1 MPVMRGSKMNVT
13 VPSEPEYI
21 PDIPDYLQNP
31 DAQMMPPGLQGGGNE
46 VPF

>member
-1 MPVMRGSKMNVT
+1 MPVMRGSKMDVS

-21 PDIPDYLQNP
+21 PDIPDYLQNQGAP
-31 DAQMMPPGLQGGGNE
+31 MMPPGLQGGNDP